1 MELQTQ
7 TLEKS
12 SPLAGIHPARLF
24 AGSCLALISTAFA
37 FSIITSSVGQYKES
51 FALSNVDA
59 GLIGGAAIWGFTIP
73 IFILGPLCDAL
84 GMRLLLR
91 VAFLFHFAGVVL
103 MVFADYLGRRA
114 GSPFG
119 VLFAGALILSMG
131 NGTVEAV
138 CNPLVT
144 SIYPDR
150 KTVMLNRFHMWFP
163 GGIAVGG
170 LLALLIDRTFTGIF
184 GGMVLAGKPLAVWQ
198 VKLALVL
205 LPTIIYGI
213 LFTGQKFPATE
224 RVRSGISFG
233 GMVKATLLRPLFIVL
248 FLCMMITAS
257 LELGPGR
264 WMSEAM
270 EHAMSGLG
278 TNAGILVLVWVN
290 GLMAVL
296 RLCAGPVVHRLSPTG
311 ILVCSAVLAGAGLY
325 SLTCA
330 ESPVFVLIA
339 ATVFACGV
347 CYFWPTM
354 LGVASERVPKGGA
367 MALGILGGT
376 GMAVVGIVT
385 VPLMGL
391 IADHHVSATLQRDPV
406 RACLTKFVDEN
417 SRSKLDLGSPLACTL
432 KSAQADLEANPLSID
447 KSVGDLREVIKVAP
461 DSDAGR
467 AADALLKPVD
477 QAGTLVSFR
486 VVSAFAAVLI
496 VAFGILYIRDRRSG
510 GYRAEKSSARSVC
523 GTAALGGIFAVAVA
537 VHLRSLRNLRIAV
550 AVAAVVCGT
559 KRPNIMPENISLS
572 VFFPCYNEEA
582 NVEPLTQKTR
592 KVLESLVRDWEI
604 ILVNDGSKDHTGEV
618 IDRLAA
624 QDPRVRAVHHAKNGG
639 YGAALKTGFRS
650 ATKQYVFFTDGDGQF
665 DVAEIALLLAR
676 RGEADIVCGIR
687 RHRQD
692 TLIRKINS
700 ACWAF
705 FVQRMLGFRCP
716 DVDCAFKLFKREVL
730 DHIELKSNGALISAE
745 LLARAAHLGYAT
757 VSLPVTHLPRQAG
770 AATGAKLSVI
780 FKAFGELWKLRKDIR
795 STKAGSV
802 PNLERK

>member
-233 GMVKATLLRPLFIVL
+233 GMVKATLASPAVHRPVPLHDDHRKPGARPRAVDVRGDGTCHERSGNQRGHSRAGLGQRPDGRAPALRRPRRAPPEPHGHPRLL
-248 FLCMMITAS
+248 G
-257 LELGPGR
+257 GPGGR
-264 WMSEAM
+264 
-270 EHAMSGLG
+270 
-278 TNAGILVLVWVN
+278 
-290 GLMAVL
+290 
-296 RLCAGPVVHRLSPTG
+296 
-311 ILVCSAVLAGAGLY
+311 GLY

-417 SRSKLDLGSPLACTL
+417 SRSKA
-432 KSAQADLEANPLSID
+432 
-447 KSVGDLREVIKVAP
+447 
-461 DSDAGR
+461 
-467 AADALLKPVD
+467 
-477 QAGTLVSFR
+477 
-486 VVSAFAAVLI
+486 
-496 VAFGILYIRDRRSG
+496 
-510 GYRAEKSSARSVC
+510 
-523 GTAALGGIFAVAVA
+523 
-537 VHLRSLRNLRIAV
+537 
-550 AVAAVVCGT
+550 
-559 KRPNIMPENISLS
+559 
-572 VFFPCYNEEA
+572 
-582 NVEPLTQKTR
+582 
-592 KVLESLVRDWEI
+592 
-604 ILVNDGSKDHTGEV
+604 
-618 IDRLAA
+618 
-624 QDPRVRAVHHAKNGG
+624 
-639 YGAALKTGFRS
+639 
-650 ATKQYVFFTDGDGQF
+650 
-665 DVAEIALLLAR
+665 
-676 RGEADIVCGIR
+676 
-687 RHRQD
+687 
-692 TLIRKINS
+692 
-700 ACWAF
+700 
-705 FVQRMLGFRCP
+705 
-716 DVDCAFKLFKREVL
+716 
-730 DHIELKSNGALISAE
+730 
-745 LLARAAHLGYAT
+745 
-757 VSLPVTHLPRQAG
+757 
-770 AATGAKLSVI
+770 
-780 FKAFGELWKLRKDIR
+780 
-795 STKAGSV
+795 
-802 PNLERK
+802 